1 MSSPALES
9 KSSSS
14 LQLYTSVLVTA
25 NGCTKCISADTNS
38 STLSSTLEPGIGSI
52 NTWYL
57 HGIAQCML
65 HTSSHAEVSCS
76 VQLVLDEDGEFHLRN
91 TSQEFLRT
99 KKRQPK
105 QLKLVREPVSVSI
118 IKYHIVYST
127 ELRVED
133 NEE

>member
-1 MSSPALES
+1 MAL
-9 KSSSS
+9 
-14 LQLYTSVLVTA
+14 
-25 NGCTKCISADTNS
+25 
-38 STLSSTLEPGIGSI
+38 
-52 NTWYL
+52 YL

-127 ELRVED
+127 ELRVE
-133 NEE
+133 EEIELLCINIHCALRTYQVATALWQTPFATTSSYSSVIQSARLLV